1 MVKDRLLFFSSLQYV
16 HENASIAY
24 SPASQTEFNA
34 FPQLAAARLIRDSG
48 TGTAV
53 NQIAVPKNVPVPF
66 RNYLANTRLD
76 SSPSDQSRWLLRASS
91 YSYINR
97 HAILQ

>member
-34 FPQLAAARLIRDSG
+34 LAQLAAAGLIRDSG

-66 RNYLANTRLD
+66 RDYLANTRLD
-76 SSPSDQSRWLLRASS
+76 WAPSDQSRSFLPASPAPS
-91 YSYINR
+91 
-97 HAILQ
+97 LPPTP